1 MSKEKVWHL
10 FSRKLTGEASQDEL
24 MELQQYV
31 DEHPSFQYEMEALE
45 QLWLQDNEPERDYL
59 EATYLLHI
67 EKMKK
72 LGVEPKFTD
81 ESIEAKALFQQ
92 PFYRRNRRSILAV
105 VAVCVIVLCVIPF
118 VKRKTPSAE
127 MLTAKITKA
136 EQKVIVTPNGTNTRF
151 KLPDGS
157 TVWLNAGSKLDYSKI
172 NETGN
177 REVHLTGEAFFD
189 VVKNPARPFIIH
201 TSSIDVKVLGTKFN
215 VKAYPEDRTVE
226 TSLVQGSVEVFVKN
240 RPGEKYLL
248 KPNQKLVLLNEEQAV
263 AKSDIL
269 GNRKEIKMPII
280 AITHLTYAKNDT
292 LATETSWTRNV
303 LAFEGESFAVVAK
316 KMERWYDVKIIFKNQ
331 ELELEELNGDFSKE
345 TLQQALDALQFTSNN
360 GFRYKIEGKTVII
373 Y

>member
-10 FSRKLTGEASQDEL
+10 FSRKLTGEASQEEL

-31 DEHPSFQYEMEALE
+31 DEHPSFQYEMESLE
-45 QLWLQDNEPERDYL
+45 QLWVQDSQSDRDYL

-72 LGVEPKFTD
+72 LGVEPKHMD
-81 ESIEAKALFQQ
+81 ESAESEELFQ
-92 PFYRRNRRSILAV
+92 PSFYQRNKRRMLAA
-105 VAVCVIVLCVIPF
+105 VAVCVMVLAAIPF
-118 VKRKTPSAE
+118 INRKAAGAE
-127 MLTAKITKA
+127 TIAATEAKAIH
-136 EQKVIVTPNGTNTRF
+136 KVIATPNGKNTSF

-172 NETGN
+172 YESGN
-177 REVHLTGEAFFD
+177 REVYLTGEAFFD

-215 VKAYPEDRTVE
+215 VKAYPEDKTVE

-263 AKSDIL
+263 AKSSL
-269 GNRKEIKMPII
+269 VNNRKDINLPII
-280 AITHLTYAKNDT
+280 AITHLTYPKNDT
-292 LATETSWTRNV
+292 LATETSWTRNK
-303 LAFEGESFAVVAK
+303 LSFEGESFVEIAK
-316 KMERWYDVKIIFKNQ
+316 KMERWYDVTITFKNQ
-331 ELELEELNGDFSKE
+331 ELEEEALNGDFSKE
-345 TLQQALDALQFTSNN
+345 TLQQALEALRFTNN
-360 GFRYKIEGKTVII
+360 NSFRYKIEGKTVII

>member
-45 QLWLQDNEPERDYL
+45 QLWQQDNEPERDYL

-67 EKMKK
+67 AKMKK
-72 LGVEPKFTD
+72 LGVEPTLTD
-81 ESIEAKALFQQ
+81 ESAETEALFQ
-92 PFYRRNRRSILAV
+92 PSFYQRNKRSILAIA
-105 VAVCVIVLCVIPF
+105 AVFVIVLAVIPF
-118 VKRKTPSAE
+118 VNRKTAGAE
-127 MLTAKITKA
+127 MLAVKNTQA
-136 EQKVIVTPNGTNTRF
+136 EQKVIVTPNGKNTSF

-215 VKAYPEDRTVE
+215 VKAYPEDKTVE
-226 TSLVQGSVEVFVKN
+226 TSLVQGSVEVFVKS

-263 AKSDIL
+263 SKSSIVTTKKDL
-269 GNRKEIKMPII
+269 NLPII
-280 AITHLTYAKNDT
+280 AITHLTYPKNDT
-292 LATETSWTRNV
+292 LATETSWTRNK
-303 LAFEGESFAVVAK
+303 LSFENESFAVIAK
-316 KMERWYDVKIIFKNQ
+316 KMERWYDVTITFKNQ
-331 ELELEELNGDFSKE
+331 ELETEELNGDFSKE
-345 TLQQALDALQFTSNN
+345 TLQQALEALRFTNN
-360 GFRYKIEGKTVII
+360 NSFRYKIEGKTVII